1 MAETMTMA
9 MPELFRDLVK
19 KLLAAGV
26 EAGLEYRP
34 VGDLILY
41 SVRQTVDHITQ
52 RLGAI
57 AAHHADGDC
66 WSRAN

>member
-34 VGDLILY
+34 VGDLIY
-41 SVRQTVDHITQ
+41 IRSGKPWITS
-52 RLGAI
+52 LSDWSNCSASC
-57 AAHHADGDC
+57 DGDC